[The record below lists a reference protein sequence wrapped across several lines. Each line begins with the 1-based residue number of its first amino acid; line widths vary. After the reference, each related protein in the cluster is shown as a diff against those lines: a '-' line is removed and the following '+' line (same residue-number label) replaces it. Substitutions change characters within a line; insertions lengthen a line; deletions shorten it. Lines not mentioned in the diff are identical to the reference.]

1 MSQEELKEI
10 ELAAISKLSPE
21 MKKMAI
27 ENRFTAQIAINRAME
42 KVIIERYFKN
52 DSSGQAEGKSNSGEA

>member
-10 ELAAISKLSPE
+10 ELAAISKLSPG

-42 KVIIERYFKN
+42 KVIIERYFKS
-52 DSSGQAEGKSNSGEA
+52 DSSSQTKHL

>member
-1 MSQEELKEI
+1 
-10 ELAAISKLSPE
+10 

-42 KVIIERYFKN
+42 KVIIERYLKREASN
-52 DSSGQAEGKSNSGEA
+52 QA